1 MKEFENSD
9 SEDQEKDK
17 KVQFHIKI
25 LLKCLRLCTNLVS
38 HPSKEVRLY
47 LVDLIRDLCKNL
59 SQNTN
64 EFLPMVH
71 KLWSPLCQR
80 FNLDDYVVKSKIIYL
95 LFDLSLLCG
104 DFLGSRFIKEFLP
117 KLCLFMK
124 QQSKISLNFSINDP
138 TYVYSQAYKLQTS
151 ILTNIDKMCILLDIK
166 EIELE
171 VVIND
176 IVLTHL
182 DKRQPKKLQILAV
195 DSIKN
200 CSLID
205 PDIIWLCLHYVLP
218 FNNVDIKH
226 SSFIKPKYT
235 IQYNDEIFFDITNVF
250 KNL

>member
-1 MKEFENSD
+1 M
-9 SEDQEKDK
+9 
-17 KVQFHIKI
+17 
-25 LLKCLRLCTNLVS
+25 KCLTLCTNLVS

-47 LVDLIRDLCKNL
+47 LVDLIRDLCQNL

-80 FNLDDYVVKSKIIYL
+80 FNLDDYIVKSKIIYL

-117 KLCLFMK
+117 KLSLFMK
-124 QQSKISLNFSINDP
+124 QQAKISLNSIINDS
-138 TYVYSQAYKLQTS
+138 TYIYSHAFKLQES

-166 EIELE
+166 EVELE
-171 VVIND
+171 AVIND
-176 IVLTHL
+176 IILTHL
-182 DKRQPKKLQILAV
+182 DKRQPKKLQRLAV
-195 DSIKN
+195 DSVKN

-205 PDIIWLCLHYVLP
+205 PDIVWLSLHYIIP
-218 FNNVDIKH
+218 FNNLDIEH
-226 SSFIKPKYT
+226 SSFIKSKYN
-235 IQYNDEIFFDITNVF
+235 IQLSDELLIDVTNIY